1 MELEKILD
9 KDLEGRGVVG
19 QPDVPGLTARE
30 MQEKVEEIVRGIAI
44 PKINEIIEYIVG
56 KVATQ
61 TDLENLLI
69 EAGAVSSVFGRAGN
83 VRAMAGDY
91 NAEMVG
97 AAEKLH
103 AAQHGADGSDPILA
117 ENIGAAKT
125 EHSHGNITFDG
136 KIGDQNGKILV
147 TGLGGKIEAKEKE
160 NAGFLLPPTVKNI
173 VGAFAAENNVL
184 YEGNAVTDFVFSC
197 DAEKLAS
204 CHGWVTFG
212 TPGTISMTGFDYI
225 EDSDEIAKATKGSR
239 WEFDLER
246 GCLLI
251 AKRSE

>member
-9 KDLEGRGVVG
+9 KDLEGKGVVG

-30 MQEKVEEIVRGIAI
+30 MQEKVEEIVRAIAI
-44 PKINEIIEYIVG
+44 PKINQIIEYIVG

-69 EAGAVSSVFGRAGN
+69 EAGSVTSVFGRAGA
-83 VRAMAGDY
+83 VQPMKGDY
-91 NAEMVG
+91 TPEMVG
-97 AAEKLH
+97 AAAEKH
-103 AAQHGADGSDPILA
+103 AAQHRADGSDPILV

-125 EHSHGNITFDG
+125 EHSHGDITFDG

-147 TGLGGKIEAKEKE
+147 TGLGGKIEAKEKRE
-160 NAGFLLPPTVKNI
+160 AGFVLPETIKNI
-173 VGAFAAENNVL
+173 TGAFTAENNVF
-184 YEGNAVTDFVFSC
+184 YEGNGISDFVFTC
-197 DAEKLAS
+197 DSGKLAS
-204 CHGWVTFG
+204 CHGFLSFA
-212 TPGTISMTGFDYI
+212 TPGTISMTGFDFI
-225 EDSDEIAKATKGSR
+225 DDPDKISTAKIGSR